1 MGIGRVMTGLPGVF
15 LDRDGVI
22 NQAVVRDGK
31 PYPPAKLDDV
41 EIIPGAIF
49 SIKRLAEQGYV
60 LIGIT
65 NQPDVARGTQ
75 SREIVEGINAM
86 IQSRLLLRE
95 IFVCYHDNNDNCD
108 CRKPKPGLI
117 LQAVEKYGIDL
128 SQSWMV
134 GDRWKDIAA
143 GQAAGL
149 KTIFVDYH
157 YSEPYN
163 GPLADFTVHDM
174 TKVADIILRG

>member
-1 MGIGRVMTGLPGVF
+1 MTGLPAVF
-15 LDRDGVI
+15 LDRDGII
-22 NQAVVRDGK
+22 NRALVRNGK
-31 PYPPAKLDDV
+31 PYPPDRLEEL
-41 EIIPGAIF
+41 EILPGAAD
-49 SIKRLAEQGYV
+49 SLPRLANSGYV

-75 SREIVEGINAM
+75 SRQTVESFNAV
-86 IQSRLLLRE
+86 IQSTLPIRE
-95 IFVCYHDNNDNCD
+95 IFVCYHDNRDHCD

-117 LQAVEKYGIDL
+117 LQAAQKYGLDL
-128 SQSWMV
+128 SKSWMV

-157 YSEPYN
+157 YAETYEGLP
-163 GPLADFTVHDM
+163 ADM
-174 TKVADIILRG
+174 TVEDTVFVADIILKGSQ

>member
-1 MGIGRVMTGLPGVF
+1 LS
-15 LDRDGVI
+15 
-22 NQAVVRDGK
+22 
-31 PYPPAKLDDV
+31 DV
-41 EIIPGAIF
+41 EILPGAIS
-49 SIKRLAEQGYV
+49 SIQRLAERGYV

-75 SREIVEGINAM
+75 SREVVEAINAM
-86 IQSRLLLRE
+86 IQSRLPLRE
-95 IFVCYHDNNDNCD
+95 IFVCYHDNVDNCN

-117 LQAVEKYGIDL
+117 LQAVKKYGLDI

-149 KTIFVDYH
+149 KTIFIDYN
-157 YSEPYN
+157 YAETYKGSPPN
-163 GPLADFTVHDM
+163 FTVENISYIS
-174 TKVADIILRG
+174 DIILKE

>member
-1 MGIGRVMTGLPGVF
+1 MMAGLPAVF

-22 NQAVVRDGK
+22 NRAAVRDGR
-31 PYPPAKLDDV
+31 PYPPARLEDV
-41 EIIPGAIF
+41 EILSGAI
-49 SIKRLAEQGYV
+49 SSVQRLAECGYV

-75 SREIVEGINAM
+75 SREVVESINAM
-86 IQSRLLLRE
+86 ILSRLPLRE
-95 IFVCYHDNNDNCD
+95 IFVCYHDNNDHCD

-117 LQAVEKYGIDL
+117 FRAAEKYGLDL

-143 GQAAGL
+143 GRAAGL

-157 YSEPYN
+157 YAETYEGIP
-163 GPLADFTVHDM
+163 ADFTVKD
-174 TKVADIILRG
+174 TLFLL